1 MSESGRKKL
10 QEEYEKWSL
19 SVLEPFLKK
28 RSESR
33 DSFPTTSGSEV
44 ERLYLPPAE
53 PERRYLEALGFPGQY
68 PYTRGVYPTMYRGRH
83 WTMRQYAGFGDAEET
98 NKRFKYLLE
107 QGQTGLSVAFDL
119 CTQIGYDSDHEMS
132 TGEVGRVG
140 VAVDSLRDVE
150 RIFAG
155 IPLGEV
161 STSMTINAPA
171 SVLLAM
177 YAAVGEQQQ
186 VPRQKLAGTVQ
197 NDILKEYAARGT
209 YIFPPAPSL
218 RLVTD
223 LIAFCSAELP
233 RFNAISVS
241 GYHIREAGS
250 TAAQEVGFTLA
261 NGIAYVQ
268 AVQQAGIEVD
278 RFAKRVSFFF
288 AAHNDLFEEVAKY
301 RAARRLWARI
311 MRERFGARTAE
322 SMMLRF
328 HVQTAGCSLTAQQP
342 QNNIAR
348 VAIQALAATAGG
360 AQSLHTNS
368 FDEALGLPSQTA
380 ATIALRTQQILAH
393 ESGVANTIDPF
404 GGSYFVEALTD
415 RIEEQASAYIDKI
428 DELGGAARAI
438 EQGYVQREIQ
448 EASYRYQLEVE
459 NRRRIVVG
467 LNEFFS
473 AGGEKP
479 GILKI
484 DEQLEKQ
491 QIERVRN
498 LREERDAAA
507 AERGLRELSAA
518 ARTSENLLPF
528 ILNAVKSY
536 CTIGEIAGVLREV
549 FGEHKER
556 FG

>member
-1 MSESGRKKL
+1 MSETGQKKL
-10 QEEYEKWSL
+10 RVEFENWSL
-19 SVLEPFLKK
+19 SVLEPFLKT

-33 DSFPTTSGSEV
+33 DCFPTTSGAAV
-44 ERLYLPPAE
+44 DRLYLPPEE
-53 PERRYLEALGFPGQY
+53 PEQRYLEALGFPGQY

-98 NKRFKYLLE
+98 NKRFKYLLD

-140 VAVDSLRDVE
+140 VAVDSLRDME
-150 RIFAG
+150 RIFEG

-171 SVLLAM
+171 SVMLAM
-177 YAAVGEQQQ
+177 YAAVGEQQD
-186 VPRQKLAGTVQ
+186 VSRSKLAGTVQ

-209 YIFPPAPSL
+209 YIFPPVPSL

-268 AVQQAGIEVD
+268 AVQQAGMEVD
-278 RFAKRVSFFF
+278 RFAGRISFFF

-311 MRERFGARTAE
+311 MRERFGARAPE
-322 SMMLRF
+322 STVLRF

-368 FDEALGLPSQTA
+368 FDEALGLPSETA

-415 RIEEQASAYIDKI
+415 RIEEEAAAYSAKI
-428 DELGGAARAI
+428 DELGGAVRAI
-438 EQGYVQREIQ
+438 ERGYVQREIQ

-459 NRRRIVVG
+459 SKRRIVVG

-479 GILKI
+479 GLLQI
-484 DEQLEKQ
+484 DEQLEKR
-491 QIERVRN
+491 QIERVRK
-498 LREERDAAA
+498 LRQQRDASA
-507 AERGLRELSAA
+507 AEKGLSELSAA
-518 ARTSENLLPF
+518 ARTRENLMPY

-549 FGEHKER
+549 FGEHQESL
-556 FG
+556 G

>member
-1 MSESGRKKL
+1 
-10 QEEYEKWSL
+10 
-19 SVLEPFLKK
+19 
-28 RSESR
+28 
-33 DSFPTTSGSEV
+33 
-44 ERLYLPPAE
+44 
-53 PERRYLEALGFPGQY
+53 
-68 PYTRGVYPTMYRGRH
+68 MYRGRL

-98 NKRFKYLLE
+98 NRRFKYLLS

-132 TGEVGRVG
+132 AGEVGRVG
-140 VAVDSLRDVE
+140 VAVDSLEDME
-150 RIFAG
+150 RIFDG

-177 YAAVGEQQQ
+177 YVAVGEKQK
-186 VPRQKLAGTVQ
+186 VPRKKLGGTVQ

-241 GYHIREAGS
+241 GYHMREAGC

-261 NGIAYVQ
+261 NAIAYVQ
-268 AVQQAGIEVD
+268 AALEAGIEVD
-278 RFAKRVSFFF
+278 RFARRISFFF

-311 MRERFGARTAE
+311 MRQRFGARAPE

-348 VAIQALAATAGG
+348 VAIQALAAAAGG

-368 FDEALGLPSQTA
+368 FDEALGLPSETA
-380 ATIALRTQQILAH
+380 ATIALRTQQIIAH
-393 ESGVANTIDPF
+393 ESGVANTIDPL

-415 RIEEQASAYIDKI
+415 RIEEEASATIDRI
-428 DELGGAARAI
+428 DELGGAVRAI
-438 EQGYVQREIQ
+438 EQGFVQREIQ

-459 NRRRIVVG
+459 GKRRIVVG
-467 LNEFFS
+467 LNDHFS
-473 AGGEKP
+473 GGGERP
-479 GILKI
+479 ALLRI
-484 DEQLEKQ
+484 DEKLEKK
-491 QIERVRN
+491 QIRRLEK
-498 LREERDAAA
+498 LRARRDTRTAA
-507 AERGLRELSAA
+507 RGLWELSRA
-518 ARTSENLLPF
+518 ARSRENLMPF
-528 ILNAVKSY
+528 ILEAVRSY
-536 CTIGEIAGVLREV
+536 CTMGEIADALREV
-549 FGEHKER
+549 FGEHR
-556 FG
+556 DRSFL

>member
-1 MSESGRKKL
+1 
-10 QEEYEKWSL
+10 
-19 SVLEPFLKK
+19 
-28 RSESR
+28 
-33 DSFPTTSGSEV
+33 
-44 ERLYLPPAE
+44 
-53 PERRYLEALGFPGQY
+53 
-68 PYTRGVYPTMYRGRH
+68 
-83 WTMRQYAGFGDAEET
+83 
-98 NKRFKYLLE
+98 
-107 QGQTGLSVAFDL
+107 
-119 CTQIGYDSDHEMS
+119 
-132 TGEVGRVG
+132 
-140 VAVDSLRDVE
+140 
-150 RIFAG
+150 
-155 IPLGEV
+155 
-161 STSMTINAPA
+161 
-171 SVLLAM
+171 
-177 YAAVGEQQQ
+177 
-186 VPRQKLAGTVQ
+186 
-197 NDILKEYAARGT
+197 
-209 YIFPPAPSL
+209 
-218 RLVTD
+218 VTD

-268 AVQQAGIEVD
+268 AVRQAGIEVD
-278 RFAKRVSFFF
+278 RFAKRISFFF

-301 RAARRLWARI
+301 RAARRMWARI
-311 MRERFGARTAE
+311 MRERFGASAAE
-322 SMMLRF
+322 STMLRF

-342 QNNIAR
+342 QNNIVR

-415 RIEEQASAYIDKI
+415 RIEEEAQAYIDKI

-459 NRRRIVVG
+459 NKRRIVVG
-467 LNEFFS
+467 LNEYFS

-479 GILKI
+479 GVLKI
-484 DEQLEKQ
+484 DEQLETR
-491 QIERVRN
+491 QIERVRA
-498 LREERDAAA
+498 LRSERDVSAADKA
-507 AERGLRELSAA
+507 LRELSAV
-518 ARTSENLLPF
+518 ARTGENLMPS

-536 CTIGEIAGVLREV
+536 CTIGEMAGVLREV
-549 FGEHKER
+549 FGEHKESLS
-556 FG
+556 